1 MEQALPLLAIDLD
14 RPEPLAQ
21 QIADGI
27 RVLLVRGELQ
37 PGDTLPSSR
46 RLARDLAVHFNT
58 VAAAYRTL
66 ESEGWLELR
75 RKHGTVVLPREAPP
89 GREHTLEAL
98 AAELSEELA
107 RLLARYESQGL
118 TGRSLVGVL
127 KEEIARR
134 EQ

>member
-1 MEQALPLLAIDLD
+1 MEQALPMLAIDVD

-27 RVLLVRGELQ
+27 RVQLVRGGLQ

-66 ESEGWLELR
+66 EAEGWLELR
-75 RKHGTVVLPREAPP
+75 RKHGTVVLPRDVPQGGERA
-89 GREHTLEAL
+89 RNAL
-98 AAELSEELA
+98 AAELSDELA

-118 TGRSLVGVL
+118 GKRSLVEVL
-127 KEEIARR
+127 EQEIARR